1 MNKGIAAPRLPD
13 TAFEWQ
19 GFAALLALY
28 ILIHFALR
36 LAISPAIAVDD
47 VAETIFA
54 QNLQWSYYYRQPPLY
69 TWLLWGAFRVFG
81 VTAAAVFLVKY
92 TLVALGYV
100 FYYLSAREIID
111 DRRLVLAAALSP
123 SLIYAIGYGVH
134 VGFTNTVLLT
144 TSCAATFNAF
154 LLVTR
159 RGENGDYL
167 FFGAALAAGLLSK
180 WGFPAFAGAL
190 LAAGMMQ
197 EPTRRRLFNPRIVLA
212 FLPLTA
218 IILPFLL
225 WGFHGGH
232 GMGSL
237 FKDAMRRGGGAA
249 YVPGIMSG
257 LWKLVA
263 AIVGFLAPF
272 WIFAVA
278 VFPRAVTAAPR
289 LSASG
294 QSASGMPGP
303 GALDCRKLLEH
314 FFIAMAAIVLIGV
327 LAAGVTQYKS
337 RWMHTVLILFPLYF
351 FCRVQDAGFTT
362 RQLKIWAGVLG
373 ATALA
378 VFGVLLAQGFLAYC
392 GRCRLQAP
400 YPELARLVAQQ
411 GFSGGTIVAG
421 DEHIAGNFRLVFPQA
436 RVATPVYDYYVP
448 PGPAPDARGQC
459 LVIWNA
465 RDGDAMPGSLPLFLE
480 AAFGASVP
488 DSATRQSVA
497 APYRYG
503 VKRLLSL
510 DFVLLPGT
518 GQCR

>member
-1 MNKGIAAPRLPD
+1 MNKTTVAPRLPEL
-13 TAFEWQ
+13 ALEWR
-19 GFAALLALY
+19 GFSALLALY
-28 ILIHFALR
+28 ISIHFALR

-54 QNLQWSYYYRQPPLY
+54 QNLQWSYYYRQPPLF

-81 VTAAAVFLVKY
+81 VTVASVFLVKY
-92 TLVALGYV
+92 ALVALGYV
-100 FYYLSAREIID
+100 FYYLSAREIFT

-123 SLIYAIGYGVH
+123 SLIYTIGYGMH

-144 TSCAATFNAF
+144 ASCAATFYAF
-154 LLVTR
+154 LLMTR
-159 RGENGDYL
+159 CGAKRDYL

-190 LAAGMMQ
+190 IAAGLCQ
-197 EPTRRRLFNPRIVLA
+197 EPARRRFFSPRIALA
-212 FLPLTA
+212 FLPLAA
-218 IILPFLL
+218 IIVPFLL

-237 FKDAMRRGGGAA
+237 YRDAMRRGGGSA
-249 YVPGIMSG
+249 YIPGVLSG
-257 LWKLVA
+257 FSKLAV
-263 AIVGFLAPF
+263 AIVEFLAPF

-289 LSASG
+289 STAMGLSASAP
-294 QSASGMPGP
+294 SASGM
-303 GALDCRKLLEH
+303 LDYRRLLEH
-314 FFIAMAAIVLIGV
+314 FFIVMAAIVLIGV

-337 RWMHTVLILFPLYF
+337 RWMHAVLILFPLYF
-351 FCRVQDAGFTT
+351 FCRVQDAGFTA

-373 ATALA
+373 ATAFA
-378 VFGVLLAQGFLAYC
+378 VFGVLLAQGFLGYC

-421 DEHIAGNFRLVFPQA
+421 DEHIAGNFRLVFPEA

-448 PGPAPDARGQC
+448 PGPAPDAQGQC

-465 RDGDAMPGSLPLFLE
+465 RDGDAMPRHLPLFLE
-480 AAFGASVP
+480 AAFGANVP
-488 DSATRQSVA
+488 DSAARQSVA